1 MIAKSIVNGKCS
13 SVVKH
18 VYDQCQNCQFSLT
31 RKKKR
36 EFCYKLD
43 VENFLELNFNENKWL
58 SQHNNNVA
66 HTVVE
71 LIQIRDGMLDCDLE
85 YNDIKNFLEVKCTS

>member
-1 MIAKSIVNGKCS
+1 MFMISARIVS
-13 SVVKH
+13 FLWH
-18 VYDQCQNCQFSLT
+18 E
-31 RKKKR
+31 KKKR